1 MSINACFPKYWGE
14 EQERYRIATNDET
27 DMGQPSP
34 VVDVVTKRYE
44 FLVALSA
51 PKTKPELVTELD
63 RSRSTVDRAVGA
75 LREADLVERTGSEYV
90 VTYAGRQATVAYEG
104 FRDRLDA
111 LQRTHPVFSAL
122 PADVDIDP
130 AVLHGADV
138 ETASPAAPTVPTE
151 ETVDVLDGT
160 TSFQGTGP
168 AVLPRYVDVIES
180 LWSDTT
186 VDVELVVTEAVA
198 ESLESALS
206 DRRETLEDLSN
217 VSLYVTGEP
226 MPYAVWTADR
236 ADGAVSGIVVY
247 TETGIKGTINND
259 TAAMNE
265 WAREKYEAYR
275 RDARP
280 LD

>member
-1 MSINACFPKYWGE
+1 
-14 EQERYRIATNDET
+14 
-27 DMGQPSP
+27 MGQSSP
-34 VVDVVTKRYE
+34 LIDVVTNRYE
-44 FLVALSA
+44 FLVELSTA
-51 PKTKPELVTELD
+51 KTKPELVASLD

-90 VTYAGRQATVAYEG
+90 VTYAGRQATAAYEG

-111 LQRTHPVFSAL
+111 LQRAHPVLSAL

-138 ETASPAAPTVPTE
+138 ATTSPSAPTVPTE
-151 ETVDVLDGT
+151 QTVDVLDGT

-168 AVLPRYVDVIES
+168 AVLPRYVDIIES
-180 LWSDTT
+180 LWSDTA
-186 VDVELVVTEAVA
+186 VDVELVVTDAVA
-198 ESLESALS
+198 ESLSDDLP
-206 DRRETLEDLSN
+206 DRRDTLEDLSN
-217 VSLYVTGEP
+217 VSLYVTEKP
-226 MPYAVWTADR
+226 MRYAVWTADR

-259 TAAMNE
+259 TEAMNE
-265 WAREKYEAYR
+265 WARKKYETYR
-275 RDARP
+275 RDARA